1 MSVCCSLSSRARTS
15 FSTALWAG
23 PRQRQAAGG
32 WLWAPSRCPPTRL
45 VLVRPAASAGTVG
58 VQERG
63 AAEGCWAGPG
73 RLLPKGHPLLREL
86 LPPSALG
93 LTEGGV
99 LGRDRSPDPGVI
111 GAQGWWSGLGPGRWG
126 QAPNARAVE
135 VWARGGHIP
144 QPMSPRDRVSGA
156 GWPRAPPGCAA
167 SCSDSRAEGGGKEV
181 GVDRRAALAAGMAR
195 MVRMVL
201 TD

>member
-86 LPPSALG
+86 LPPSALR
-93 LTEGGV
+93 TDGG
-99 LGRDRSPDPGVI
+99 RSPREGQEPGPR
-111 GAQGWWSGLGPGRWG
+111 SHRGPGLVEWTG
-126 QAPNARAVE
+126 ARPVGSGSQCPGS
-135 VWARGGHIP
+135 GGL
-144 QPMSPRDRVSGA
+144 GA
-156 GWPRAPPGCAA
+156 GWPHSPAHVSQRPGLGGWL
-167 SCSDSRAEGGGKEV
+167 AEGTPGVCSQLQRQQSGGRGE
-181 GVDRRAALAAGMAR
+181 GSGCGPEGRAGGGDGEDGEDGA
-195 MVRMVL
+195 
-201 TD
+201 D